1 MEKYY
6 EKELLEELH
15 DVQETYGFISEE
27 DILRISKKRNI
38 PKAHLYGVIS
48 FYSMFHLEPTGKYII
63 RICDSVSCRLNNS
76 VELLKTLKEYLNVEE
91 NQTTKDKKFTLEVVE
106 CLGHCDEGP
115 VMMVNDTYYTHLT
128 TNKVIKILDSLE

>member
-15 DVQETYGFISEE
+15 DIQETYGFISEE
-27 DILRISKKRNI
+27 DILRISEKRDI

-48 FYSMFHLEPTGKYII
+48 FYSMFHLKPTGKYII
-63 RICDSVSCRLNNS
+63 KVCDSVSCSLNHS
-76 VELLKTLKEYLNVEE
+76 ADIVKVIKEHLGIGE
-91 NQTTKDKKFTLEVVE
+91 NETTRDKKYTLEVVE

-115 VMMVNDTYYTHLT
+115 VMIINDTYYTHLT
-128 TNKVIKILDSLE
+128 TNKVVQILDNLD

>member
-38 PKAHLYGVIS
+38 PKAQLYGVIS
-48 FYSMFHLEPTGKYII
+48 FYSMFHLEPTGKYIV

-76 VELLKTLKEYLNVEE
+76 VELLKTLKEYLNVGE